1 MLIGQLAALGT
12 ALSFAFGSTLFTFA
26 GRLIGSPLVN
36 RARLLV
42 ALPIVMLIHLIATGD
57 LLPLDADSERWF
69 WLGLSGIIGLVL
81 GDASLFQ
88 AFVMVGPRISM
99 LVMALAP
106 IIAAIMGWL
115 FLGENLAG
123 QEILGIAITLAGIV
137 WVILERSSATETLPP
152 RAYALGLL
160 FAFGG
165 AFGQAAGV
173 VTSKLGLGGD
183 FLALSG
189 NLIRLS
195 IATLTIWTFAAL
207 RFQVMSS
214 FTKLRANP
222 RAFMFLSGGA
232 ITGPV
237 TGVWLSL
244 IAVQLT
250 PVGIASTLIAMT
262 PIFLL
267 PISRLVFKERITI
280 RAILGTLVAFA
291 GTALLFL

>member
-1 MLIGQLAALGT
+1 MLVGQLAALGT
-12 ALSFAFGSTLFTFA
+12 AVSFAFGSTLFTFA
-26 GRLIGSPLVN
+26 GRLVGSPLVN

-42 ALPIVMLIHLIATGD
+42 ALPIVMLIHLAATGD
-57 LLPLDADSERWF
+57 LMPLDASSERWF
-69 WLGLSGIIGLVL
+69 WLGLSGVIGLAL

-106 IIAAIMGWL
+106 ILATIMGWV
-115 FLGENLAG
+115 FLGETLAG
-123 QEILGIAITLAGIV
+123 QELLGIGVTVAGIA
-137 WVILERSSATETLPP
+137 WVILERSSAAQTLTP

-165 AFGQAAGV
+165 AFGQAAGA
-173 VTSKLGLGGD
+173 VTSKIGLEGD

-207 RFQVMSS
+207 RFQVMGS

-222 RAFMFLSGGA
+222 RAFIFVSGGA

-244 IAVQLT
+244 IAFQLI
-250 PVGIASTLIAMT
+250 PVGIASTLVAMT

-267 PISRLVFKERITI
+267 PISRVIFNEQITL

>member
-137 WVILERSSATETLPP
+137 WVILERSSATETLTP